1 MDMGNHLLVVVVVG
15 VEVDDNDED
24 GGEVGETGE
33 MVVGES
39 PLSKVDDQRLLILM
53 LYWRANRLNV

>member
-53 LYWRANRLNV
+53 LY

>member
-15 VEVDDNDED
+15 VEVNEDNDED

-53 LYWRANRLNV
+53 LY